1 VVLFVG
7 LGCHVLGRA
16 DVVEDLRP
24 VGHLLHGAVPEVND
38 RYGVSS
44 LLPEKDVIGLQV
56 TVNDLFVSD
65 SLVA

>member
-1 VVLFVG
+1 MVLFVG
-7 LGCHVLGRA
+7 LGRHVLGRA
-16 DVVEDLRP
+16 DVVEDLGP

-38 RYGVSS
+38 SYGVSS

-56 TVNDLFVSD
+56 TVNDLFVFD